1 MNDRLAGPRAR
12 LFFSLTHLAFYLI
25 LTLAILA
32 CSVIGN
38 FPSNNRPTPT
48 PTKVIFG
55 TELTPGA
62 SKGGAIWQG
71 TITSDTSRA
80 YFSNGA
86 QVNFCTT
93 QWTTDLTFVVNS
105 AGNVSGHAEATL
117 AAPRQCTNNNIV
129 GNVTSYTFD
138 ISGQKT
144 TSSFNIGFKITS
156 VSPGPPDGE
165 FGGYVLLMQEGPCL
179 ATPHDIQVA
188 LTDDKTAEANLNYP
202 DAKFDCGGSKDDILK
217 SDNLVKL
224 NYLADCNNRPASLN
238 DPVIDNLCQ

>member
-12 LFFSLTHLAFYLI
+12 LFFGLSRLAFFLL

-38 FPSNNRPTPT
+38 FPSNGRPTST

-55 TELTPGA
+55 TELTPGT
-62 SKGGAIWQG
+62 SKGVAIWQG

-80 YFSNGA
+80 YFSDGA
-86 QVNFCTT
+86 QVNFCAT

-105 AGNVSGHAEATL
+105 AGNMSGHAEATL

-129 GNVTSYTFD
+129 GNVSSYTFD

-144 TSSFNIGFKITS
+144 TSGFNIGFKITS

-179 ATPHDIQVA
+179 ATPHDIQVP
-188 LTDDKTAEANLNYP
+188 LTDDKTAEATLNYP
-202 DAKFDCGGSKDDILK
+202 GAKFGCGGSKDDILK
-217 SDNLVKL
+217 SNNLVKL
-224 NYLADCNNRPASLN
+224 NYLAECSNIPASLN
-238 DPVIDNLCQ
+238 DPVIDRLCQ